1 MTVEI
6 RELIIQAKVVSSAPI
21 LPTQATES
29 ERQGYS
35 LIQESLDEAI
45 WVEKIKHEVL
55 AALRDE
61 EGWRP

>member
-6 RELIIQAKVVSSAPI
+6 RELIIQAKVVSSAPR

-29 ERQGYS
+29 DQQDHS
-35 LIQESLDEAI
+35 LIQESLDEAALI
-45 WVEKIKHEVL
+45 EKIKREVL
-55 AALRDE
+55 AELRDE

>member
-6 RELIIQAKVVSSAPI
+6 RELLIQAKVVPSTRP
-21 LPTQATES
+21 TES
-29 ERQGYS
+29 ERQNHS
-35 LIQESLDEAI
+35 LIQESLDEAT
-45 WVEKIKHEVL
+45 WVETIKREVL

>member
-6 RELIIQAKVVSSAPI
+6 RELIIQAKVVSSAP
-21 LPTQATES
+21 TQTTES
-29 ERQGYS
+29 AQQGHS

-45 WVEKIKHEVL
+45 WVEKIKREVL

>member
-29 ERQGYS
+29 AQQGHS

-45 WVEKIKHEVL
+45 WVEKIKREVL
-55 AALRDE
+55 AAIRDE

>member
-29 ERQGYS
+29 DRQGHS
-35 LIQESLDEAI
+35 LIQESLDEATLI
-45 WVEKIKHEVL
+45 EKIKREVL

>member
-21 LPTQATES
+21 LPTQATGS
-29 ERQGYS
+29 VQQGHS

-45 WVEKIKHEVL
+45 WVEKIKREVL